1 MEYEDKFKEIKTRWE
16 KAEKRAR
23 TFIQTWEECYE
34 FTQPNRPS
42 FYTEVEGERRDH
54 RIYDSSPVTYTQEFA
69 NKMQSGLAPSG
80 SRWATFTG
88 GSALDDDQRRRIQ
101 PELDQITGTV
111 FDAINESNFADSLNE
126 ILMELSL
133 GTSGLLVND
142 PGRGR
147 PINHIAVPLPAL
159 RIDNGWDG
167 KVDTIFRTQLMRPYE
182 LELAWGKT
190 AVIPE
195 KMRGEGNQNKYFK
208 IRDVVF
214 RDWSKKGT
222 PTWNYYVYCDGDDSM
237 LIFEDTF
244 KGRGANPWII
254 SRWSTYSS
262 EAYGRGPVFN
272 ALGDIKALNLTMQ
285 LIFENAEM
293 SISGMWTAIDD
304 GVLNMDT
311 VTFVP
316 GVVLP
321 VGPNGGIQPLQPGG
335 NFDVSM
341 LILKEMR
348 QNIRKAL
355 FADTLGAPEGTPM
368 SATEVAQRM
377 SELARTIG
385 APLSRLWNELFVPYL
400 ERVVYILNKRKDI
413 DLPLLDDKV
422 VNIVPQSPLARASRN
437 EDISQLV
444 NFSQVVG
451 STFGPQI
458 AALYMKDDKIIEYL
472 ADLYNIPANL
482 IRNSAE
488 REQTAQQLGQAA
500 TDLQSAG
507 LDPNTALQSVM
518 P

>member
-1 MEYEDKFKEIKTRWE
+1 
-16 KAEKRAR
+16 
-23 TFIQTWEECYE
+23 
-34 FTQPNRPS
+34 
-42 FYTEVEGERRDH
+42 
-54 RIYDSSPVTYTQEFA
+54 
-69 NKMQSGLAPSG
+69 
-80 SRWATFTG
+80 
-88 GSALDDDQRRRIQ
+88 
-101 PELDQITGTV
+101 
-111 FDAINESNFADSLNE
+111 
-126 ILMELSL
+126 
-133 GTSGLLVND
+133 
-142 PGRGR
+142 
-147 PINHIAVPLPAL
+147 
-159 RIDNGWDG
+159 
-167 KVDTIFRTQLMRPYE
+167 
-182 LELAWGKT
+182 
-190 AVIPE
+190 
-195 KMRGEGNQNKYFK
+195 
-208 IRDVVF
+208 
-214 RDWSKKGT
+214 
-222 PTWNYYVYCDGDDSM
+222 
-237 LIFEDTF
+237 
-244 KGRGANPWII
+244 
-254 SRWSTYSS
+254 
-262 EAYGRGPVFN
+262 
-272 ALGDIKALNLTMQ
+272 
-285 LIFENAEM
+285 M
-293 SISGMWTAIDD
+293 SITGMWTAIDD

-335 NFDVSM
+335 SFDVSM

-422 VNIVPQSPLARASRN
+422 VSIVPQSPLARASRN

-472 ADLYNIPANL
+472 ADLYSIPANL

-507 LDPNTALQSVM
+507 VDPTAALQQVM